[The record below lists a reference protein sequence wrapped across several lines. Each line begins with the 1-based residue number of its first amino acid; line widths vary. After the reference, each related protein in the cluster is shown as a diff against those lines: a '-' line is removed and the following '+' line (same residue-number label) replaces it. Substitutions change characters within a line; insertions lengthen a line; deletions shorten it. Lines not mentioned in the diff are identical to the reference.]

1 MHALLDGD
9 EAIFKAAVVT
19 EDDVDW
25 DDVGGGAIRRAA
37 TFEECRRALDNI
49 VRGWCNAVL
58 ADFEFQDFTFVLSP
72 ANRLLFRRGMDPTYK
87 SGRSDKP
94 EHYWALEAYAREA
107 YPCVEMPGLEADD
120 VMGVLQGPGKIIV
133 SQDKDMKTVPG
144 DLYITSK
151 QLKTKITRE
160 RADWWWMMQTL
171 MGDSTDGFPGCT
183 GCGPKTAEKIL
194 AEGST
199 LREWWPDIERQYQLP
214 KSGRVRHLPPQTA
227 SDALLQAKLSRIL
240 RPGEYDPKTG
250 DVFYTVAHHNVRFN
264 AHDLAQ

>member
-1 MHALLDGD
+1 MFALLDGD

-25 DDVGGGAIRRAA
+25 DGDGESVRRPG

-58 ADFEFQDFTFVLSP
+58 ADFEFQEFTFVLSP
-72 ANRLLFRRGMDPTYK
+72 TDRLLFRRHMDPTYK
-87 SGRSDKP
+87 SGRAPKP
-94 EHYWALEAYAREA
+94 EHYAALEAYAREA
-107 YPCVEMPGLEADD
+107 YPITEFPGLEADD
-120 VMGVLQGPGKIIV
+120 TMGILQGPGKIIV

-151 QLKTKITRE
+151 KLKTKITRE

-183 GCGPKTAEKIL
+183 GCGPKTAEAVL
-194 AEGST
+194 ADGRN
-199 LREWWPDIERQYQLP
+199 LKDWWPDIERQFLLP
-214 KSGRVRHLPPQTA
+214 KVGRYKHFAPQNA
-227 SDALLQAKLSRIL
+227 DDALLQAKLSRIL
-240 RPGEYDPKTG
+240 RPGEYDQKTG
-250 DVFYTVAHHNVRFN
+250 DVSYQVAHHNISFN
-264 AHDLAQ
+264 AHNDRK